1 MTTAPQEPL
10 AVEVSPLEARTA
22 EVAQYQ
28 ANIALYTQM
37 LANLPTA
44 YPAHLAQYKG
54 ATDKHATIGKI
65 EDLADV
71 ELLSDLWTAD
81 DCVKSIRTETLEM
94 RKAQAIMAV
103 MQG

>member
-1 MTTAPQEPL
+1 MTTAPQEPI
-10 AVEVSPLEARTA
+10 AVKLTPLEARTA

-28 ANIALYTQM
+28 ANITLYTQM
-37 LANLPTA
+37 LATLPTQ

-94 RKAQAIMAV
+94 RKAQAILAV
-103 MQG
+103 IQG